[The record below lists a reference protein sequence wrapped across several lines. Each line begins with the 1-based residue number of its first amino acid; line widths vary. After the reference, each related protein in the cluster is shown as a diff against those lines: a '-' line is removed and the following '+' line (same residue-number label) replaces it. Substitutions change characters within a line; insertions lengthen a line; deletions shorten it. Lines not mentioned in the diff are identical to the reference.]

1 MKKLKQKKNLT
12 NGPGLIS
19 VLSILGLLA
28 LVGMQ
33 ELEMHAPLPK
43 PQTTSSASA
52 IEPNGGRVPN
62 SYRQEIKRLHRFQF
76 HEDLVENHLP
86 QE

>member
-43 PQTTSSASA
+43 PQTVQVESNS
-52 IEPNGGRVPN
+52 GRVPN

-76 HEDLVENHLP
+76 HEDLVEDHLP